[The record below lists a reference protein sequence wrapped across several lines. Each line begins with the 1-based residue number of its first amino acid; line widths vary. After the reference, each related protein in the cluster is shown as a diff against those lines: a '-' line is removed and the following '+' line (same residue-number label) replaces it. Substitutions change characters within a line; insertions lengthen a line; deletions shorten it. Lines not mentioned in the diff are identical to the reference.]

1 MDEIERFYEHLF
13 WQMINSQTR
22 TVSLNDS
29 MPLMTNR
36 TAIKLNERVSELG
49 RSVEESIAMYER
61 EYDRIQ
67 KRKEDE
73 AELMAWVKLK
83 QK

>member
-1 MDEIERFYEHLF
+1 MDEFQRFYEHLF

-22 TVSLNDS
+22 TISLNDT

-61 EYDRIQ
+61 EHDRIQ

-73 AELMAWVKLK
+73 KELVAWVKLK